1 MKHFILLP
9 ALLAAGVAASFAFAS
24 PPPGHGPKTGSSQT
38 STSAGPGKSGQHG
51 KAKCHPMNLKGT
63 VAGGTITLNV
73 TQAAGP
79 RAKQLGDTAA
89 LQVSGKV
96 RVQAWACGA
105 AAGNAAPK
113 LFLKQLHVGGSPHNF
128 GSTTTTT
135 GP

>member
-63 VAGGTITLNV
+63 VAGGTIALNV
-73 TQAAGP
+73 TKASGP
-79 RAKQLGDTAA
+79 KGKDLVGTTAN
-89 LQVSGKV
+89 LMVKGKV
-96 RVQAWACGA
+96 SVQAWACSASGST
-105 AAGNAAPK
+105 APPQ
-113 LFLKQLHVGGSPHNF
+113 LTLRQLHVGGSPQAP
-128 GSTTTTT
+128 TTTTT
-135 GP
+135 P